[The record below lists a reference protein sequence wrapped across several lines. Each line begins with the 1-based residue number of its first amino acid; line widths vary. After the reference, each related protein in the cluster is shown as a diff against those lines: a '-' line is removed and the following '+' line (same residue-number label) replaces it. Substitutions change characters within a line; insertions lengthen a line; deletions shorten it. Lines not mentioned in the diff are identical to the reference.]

1 MKALRGNL
9 HKAVSLLLKKKATNA
24 LFKKKNQTPILS
36 NTQAGNDLKDFL
48 ISWVFVFSY
57 FFFLDR
63 ITDAWNRS
71 PSPSQPFWEP
81 EARNTVMLFPNVG
94 REGLE
99 DQGAET

>member
-57 FFFLDR
+57 FFFFLTELQMLG
-63 ITDAWNRS
+63 IKALPPAS
-71 PSPSQPFWEP
+71 PSGNQKQGILSCSFPTWE
-81 EARNTVMLFPNVG
+81 G
-94 REGLE
+94 K
-99 DQGAET
+99 D